1 MGLQEKDRP
10 SINAEQKLIPLEN
23 YGVKVIS
30 IGFLVDPGKPLIWRG
45 PMLHGVIRQFLGD
58 VQWGDLDYLVVDLPP
73 GTGDA
78 PLSLIQSVPL
88 SGAVVVTTP
97 QLVALSD
104 VRRSIEMLNQLR
116 VPILGVIENMSGM
129 ICPHCQK
136 PIKLFQG
143 QGGSVLSKEYD
154 VPLLGQ
160 IPFDPSIGQGCDQGK

>member
-1 MGLQEKDRP
+1 
-10 SINAEQKLIPLEN
+10 
-23 YGVKVIS
+23 
-30 IGFLVDPGKPLIWRG
+30 
-45 PMLHGVIRQFLGD
+45 
-58 VQWGDLDYLVVDLPP
+58 
-73 GTGDA
+73 
-78 PLSLIQSVPL
+78 
-88 SGAVVVTTP
+88 

-136 PIKLFQG
+136 PIELFQG

-160 IPFDPSIGQGCDQGK
+160 IPFHPSIGQGGDQGKPIVVAQPESLQAKAFVKAAEWVAARVSVINA